1 MNLLFLGTAA
11 DGPDGHGSSG
21 YLHKLKPLLGVGN
34 SCRVLLTP
42 VTTWAEVR
50 IYCQKHSI
58 TGVICTQANLIERLS
73 GEDYKNKLPSIDN
86 YAGSLFTRDGIDV
99 VFVNP
104 LAHTITVPYG
114 TFTLQRYISKL
125 VNPAKWVTAPEFTWE
140 VVTPANAEQLYTRF
154 TQAILIAVDIETIQV
169 PLAITCIGYCGL
181 FIDAAGNM
189 SSHSIVLPL
198 DSEVDLAWM
207 RRFNLLAAPK
217 VLQNG
222 KYDINYLLAYNA
234 PITNWLFDTATAM
247 HCWYSELPKDLGSL
261 AAFYVRNARYW
272 KHTADNSIRS
282 EEYYCY
288 NAKDTYNTLW
298 AMVAWLLEA
307 PEWAR
312 QNYLQ
317 EFPVNYPCVVS
328 ELTGLRRDLD
338 MQAKQVAKLESRITL
353 RTDALGRMVA
363 TRGFNPNSPKQVLAL
378 LKTLGCGD
386 LKSSDEANLN
396 KASFRHPL
404 NERIL
409 GDILEVRGDRK
420 LASTYFGK
428 EYRGRVLYSLVP
440 HGTDTGRLASK
451 EHHFWCGLQLQ
462 NIPRGSEVK
471 CTLQADP
478 DFYLGEADYAQAES
492 RDTAYITGDETLIAA
507 VEGVR
512 DFHSV
517 NASAFFGVPYE
528 EIFDDA
534 NHEQLNKELRDLSKR
549 TNHGANYCMGAA
561 VMLET
566 MGIRNVLRAQKL
578 LGLPMYLQPVQVCQH
593 LLDSF
598 GRTYPIVA
606 NRYPEWVIATVLS
619 TRMLVGATGWT
630 RYCFKNPKEDKRAR
644 NAYVAHNPQSLN
656 AMTLNKAFLAVFYK
670 VWLVHHENFKLHGQ
684 IHDSILFSY
693 RKGHEYLADMVK
705 DCMEFDV
712 TVRDLLGTPRTLRV
726 PVDLK
731 IGMDRWAKPPK
742 DMLPAQAT
750 ATN

>member
-1 MNLLFLGTAA
+1 MKLLFLGTAE
-11 DGPDGHGSSG
+11 DGPDNTGRGG

-42 VTTWAEVR
+42 ASTWAEIR
-50 IYCQKHSI
+50 MYCQKYEI
-58 TGVICTQANLIERLS
+58 TGVICTQAGLIERLS
-73 GEDYKNKLPSIDN
+73 GDDYKGKLPSLDN

-99 VFVNP
+99 VFVHP
-104 LAHTITVPYG
+104 LAHTITVPFG
-114 TFTLQRYISKL
+114 TFLLQRYISK
-125 VNPAKWVTAPEFTWE
+125 VTNPAKWHTAPEFSW
-140 VVTPANAEQLYTRF
+140 EQLTPQNASAMYDRF
-154 TQAILIAVDIETIQV
+154 LFADMIAVDIETIQT
-169 PLAITCIGYCGL
+169 PLAITCIGYCGVWL
-181 FIDAAGNM
+181 GDDGSIT
-189 SSHSIVLPL
+189 SHSVVLPL
-198 DSEVDLAWM
+198 DSPVDLVWM
-207 RRFNLLAAPK
+207 RRFNTLPAPK

-222 KYDINYLLAYNA
+222 KYDINYLMSYNA
-234 PITNWLFDTATAM
+234 PITNWMFDTATAM

-272 KHTADNSIRS
+272 KHMSDAGIRS
-282 EEYYCY
+282 EQYYCY
-288 NAKDTYNTLW
+288 NARDTYNTAH
-298 AMVAWLLEA
+298 AMIVWLLEA

-328 ELTGLRRDLD
+328 ELTGLRRDLEL
-338 MQAKQVAKLESRITL
+338 QAKQVSRLERSISQ
-353 RTDALGRMVA
+353 RTDSLARMVA
-363 TRGFNPNSPKQVLAL
+363 TPNFNPNSPKQVLAL

-386 LKSSDEANLN
+386 LKSSDEAHLN

-409 GDILEVRGDRK
+409 GDILEVRGQRK

-428 EYRGRVLYSLVP
+428 EYRGRILYSLVP

-462 NIPRGSEVK
+462 NIPRGPEVK

-478 DFYLGEADYAQAES
+478 DFYLAEADYAQAES
-492 RDTAYITGDETLIAA
+492 RDTAYITGDTNLIAA
-507 VEGVR
+507 VEGSR

-528 EIFDDA
+528 EIYDDV
-534 NHEQLNKELRDLSKR
+534 NHKQLNKDLRDLSKR
-549 TNHGANYCMGAA
+549 TNHGANYCMGEA

-566 MGIRNVLRAQKL
+566 MGIRNVLRAQRL
-578 LGLPMYLQPVQVCQH
+578 LGLPKFLTPLQVCKH

-598 GRTYPIVA
+598 GRTYPTVA
-606 NRYPEWVIATVLS
+606 VRYPEWVVATVLAH
-619 TRMLVGATGWT
+619 RMLVGATGWT
-630 RYCFKNPKEDKRAR
+630 RYCFKNPREDKRAR

-670 VWLVHHENFKLHGQ
+670 VWLPNPANFKLHGQ

-712 TVRDLLGTPRTLRV
+712 PVADLLGVVRTLRV

-731 IGMDRWAKPPK
+731 IGLDRWAKPPK
-742 DMLPAQAT
+742 DI
-750 ATN
+750 

>member
-11 DGPDGHGSSG
+11 DAPDGRGSVG
-21 YLHKLKPLLGVGN
+21 YLHKLKPLIGVGN
-34 SCRVLLTP
+34 TCRVLVTP
-42 VTTWAEVR
+42 ATTWTEVK
-50 IYCQKHSI
+50 IYCQKHEI
-58 TGVICTQANLIERLS
+58 TGVICTQAALIERLT

-86 YAGSLFTRDGIDV
+86 YAGSLFNRDGINV
-99 VFVNP
+99 VFVHP
-104 LAHTITVPYG
+104 LARTITVPYG
-114 TFTLQRYISKL
+114 SFLLGRYISKL
-125 VNPAKWVTAPEFTWE
+125 VNPTKWVTAPEFTWE
-140 VVTPANAEQLYTRF
+140 VLTPSTAELLYDRF
-154 TQAILIAVDIETIQV
+154 QSAILCAVDIETIQT
-169 PLAITCIGYCGL
+169 PLAITCIGYCGM
-181 FIDAAGNM
+181 FADAAGNI
-189 SSHSIVLPL
+189 SSHAIVIPM
-198 DSEVDLAWM
+198 DSEVNLTWM
-207 RRFNLLAAPK
+207 RKFNTLPAAK

-234 PITNWLFDTATAM
+234 PVTNWYFDTATAM

-261 AAFYVRNARYW
+261 AAFFVRNARYW
-272 KHTADNSIRS
+272 KHMSDAGIRS

-298 AMVAWLLEA
+298 SMIAWLLEA
-307 PEWAR
+307 PEWAKR
-312 QNYLQ
+312 NYIM

-328 ELTGLRRDLD
+328 ELTGLKRDLEI
-338 MQAKQVAKLESRITL
+338 QELQVTKLESSITR
-353 RTDALGRMVA
+353 RTDSLARM
-363 TRGFNPNSPKQVLAL
+363 TGTTNFNPNSPKQVLAL
-378 LKTLGCGD
+378 LRVLGCGD
-386 LKSSDEANLN
+386 LTSSDEANLN

-409 GDILEVRGDRK
+409 GDILEVRGERK

-428 EYRGRVLYSLVP
+428 EYKGRILYSLVP

-471 CTLQADP
+471 CTLQADT

-492 RDTAYITGDETLIAA
+492 RDTAYITGDTNLIAA
-507 VEGVR
+507 VEGTR

-528 EIFDDA
+528 KIFDDA
-534 NHEQLNKELRDLSKR
+534 SHKQLDKELRDLSKR
-549 TNHGANYCMGAA
+549 TNHGANYCMGPA

-566 MGIRNVLRAQKL
+566 MGIRKVLEAQRL
-578 LGLPMYLQPVQVCQH
+578 LKLPMYLTPVQVTTY
-593 LLDSF
+593 LLGVF
-598 GRTYPIVA
+598 AKTYPIVA
-606 NRYPEWVIATVLS
+606 NSYPEWVIGTVLAKH
-619 TRMLVGATGWT
+619 MLVGATGWT
-630 RYCFKNPKEDKRAR
+630 RYCFKNPRDDKRSR

-656 AMTLNKAFLAVFYK
+656 AMTLNKAFLAVFYR
-670 VWLVHHENFKLHGQ
+670 VWLPHHENFKLHGQ

-712 TVRDLLGTPRTLRV
+712 PVKDLFGTTRILRV

-731 IGMDRWAKPPK
+731 IGMDKWAKPPK
-742 DMLPAQAT
+742 DLLVAK
-750 ATN
+750 